1 MSPDAV
7 KDQTYFLSALS
18 QEQLS
23 KAMFPIGHL
32 AKPEVRDA
40 FSYLNICLYVYGM
53 KICIYKCMNIYMHL

>member
-1 MSPDAV
+1 MTSLYQYLIQLHRLVMSPDAV

-32 AKPEVRDA
+32 AKPEVT
-40 FSYLNICLYVYGM
+40 LVYF
-53 KICIYKCMNIYMHL
+53 I

>member
-32 AKPEVRDA
+32 AKPEVTLVS
-40 FSYLNICLYVYGM
+40 FV
-53 KICIYKCMNIYMHL
+53 